1 MRFQRSSIRCFSW
14 KKENG
19 RLCLDDY
26 NFRELK
32 WMAAGIF
39 LSFCLPR

>member
-1 MRFQRSSIRCFSW
+1 VS
-14 KKENG
+14 
-19 RLCLDDY
+19 DDY
-26 NFRELK
+26 DFRELK